1 MSINDESFLEGG
13 VTISNFVA
21 VEKHEQKNYLL
32 VTKDLLIMLMVHYL
46 SMFLLLHGE
55 PIAYRQCFVRCISSN
70 S

>member
-46 SMFLLLHGE
+46 SMLLLLHTDS
-55 PIAYRQCFVRCISSN
+55 AL
-70 S
+70 